1 MLPRLVR
8 TDGSPGPVIFF
19 CWHESWNWKIET
31 SALLIVSMV
40 SRLVFAQTIA
50 GPESLSTFMNI
61 GFMLPQSIP

>member
-1 MLPRLVR
+1 MLPTLVR
-8 TDGSPGPVIFF
+8 TNSSPGPVIFF
-19 CWHESWNWKIET
+19 CWHESWKIET

>member
-19 CWHESWNWKIET
+19 CWHESWKIEIC
-31 SALLIVSMV
+31 ALLIVIMV
-40 SRLVFAQTIA
+40 SRLVFAQTVA